1 MRKAIIAGIIV
12 CGAVLVLL
20 APEVA
25 VFGPER
31 FERGNGKPVLVTREF
46 SSPIT
51 GNDLKL
57 RIVNGDEHGDNRVT
71 AGRVTLNGLEV
82 VSPNDFKKKV
92 VAIER
97 LVNIGE
103 SNVLT
108 VILEGKPGS
117 LMTLGIYGF
126 APEPQ
131 ASIAVVPG
139 TVWSWETGRLTWTS
153 QFADKVMIEPGL
165 GEVALNGSLAVQPG
179 ETTTYNL
186 TASGLG
192 GSVSASATLTVLQ
205 DETLPTVTISEPQTG
220 ASYRSLPVNVS
231 ATFSD
236 GESGLDPESIA
247 VTLNGTDITDS
258 LGVVGYLPGN
268 ESGDS
273 FFSESGRLGGAVSAE
288 ECGDSCFRFTVQQL
302 TDRAARLTKMSNSLR
317 SDTDIFP
324 PKAGERS
331 SRRVGTELPP

>member
-12 CGAVLVLL
+12 CGAVLALL

-46 SSPIT
+46 ISPIT

-92 VAIER
+92 GAIER

-103 SNVLT
+103 NNVLT

-117 LMTLGIYGF
+117 FITLGIYGF

-165 GEVALNGSLAVQPG
+165 GEVALNGSLVVQPG

-192 GSVSASATLTVLQ
+192 GSVSASCTLTVLQ
-205 DETLPTVTISEPQTG
+205 DETLPTITISEPQVG

-236 GESGLDPESIA
+236 GESGIDPESIA

-273 FFSESGRLGGAVSAE
+273 
-288 ECGDSCFRFTVQQL
+288 CFRFTVQQL
-302 TDRAARLTKMSNSLR
+302 TDRAARLTKMSDSLR
-317 SDTDIFP
+317 SNIDIFP
-324 PKAGERS
+324 PKSGSVRLAGSEQDSLPKFS
-331 SRRVGTELPP
+331 SIMKHRPSGTRAEPSS